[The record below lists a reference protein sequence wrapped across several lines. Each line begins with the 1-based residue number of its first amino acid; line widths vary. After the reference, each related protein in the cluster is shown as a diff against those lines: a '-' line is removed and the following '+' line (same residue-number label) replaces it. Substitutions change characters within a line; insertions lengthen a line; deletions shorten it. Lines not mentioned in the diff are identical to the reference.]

1 MSNSTSPL
9 LQPTLGSTETAQN
22 IAARAI
28 QEVAGYQSFLAQR
41 RSSNDTSF
49 DSLPLTDKAEYLKA
63 FQLEHLVGSD
73 FEQTFHIFSSSGS
86 SGRAFYWPQ
95 LKSSH
100 AASAERLRQFLEST
114 FGIHERKTLAVVGLA
129 LGSWIGGDHF
139 SWLLKSV
146 SINTPYPFA
155 VFAPGNKHD
164 EIISMLRSA
173 SRFVDQFILACCPS
187 AIGHLILR
195 AEQAGTPLPLEK
207 MRYLVIGEPFPE
219 TLRTNLEVRAQLPP
233 GEALMLSIYG
243 SADTGVLG
251 FESPASIALR
261 KLAQAE
267 PGIAEEL
274 GLGPVIPHFFHQ
286 ADPEIFLETVKG
298 ELCIT
303 KWQGIPLVR
312 YNLHDSALLYDWA
325 DIAARFPAWAVR
337 YPALRPLLQRLGPS
351 TFDLPARG
359 LIAITGRADSC
370 LILCG
375 TNITETMFDQAV
387 RAPEL
392 APFLTGTY
400 QASLLLEDGRQKL
413 GLKLEYRAEQGN
425 AANVIDAVYPRLVHA
440 LGQVQPEFRDD
451 WASIYKTWDSDPA
464 QRILKLELVPWPEM
478 SRGLEGKIKQRGIV
492 R

>member
-1 MSNSTSPL
+1 M
-9 LQPTLGSTETAQN
+9 
-22 IAARAI
+22 
-28 QEVAGYQSFLAQR
+28 QEVAGYQTYLSQR
-41 RSSNDTSF
+41 ASSTESAF
-49 DSLPLTDKAEYLKA
+49 TSLPLTDKVEYLKA
-63 FQLEHLVGSD
+63 FPLEQLVGSD

-100 AASAERLRQFLEST
+100 AASAERLRQLLEGT
-114 FGIHERKTLAVVGLA
+114 FGIHEHKTLAVVGLA

-219 TLRTNLEVRAQLPP
+219 TLRATLETHAKLTP

-267 PGIAEEL
+267 PGIAQEL
-274 GLGPVIPHFFHQ
+274 GLSRVIPHFFHQ
-286 ADPEIFLETVKG
+286 ADPDIYLETVNG

-312 YNLHDSALLYDWA
+312 YNLHDSALLYDWSEV
-325 DIAARFPAWAVR
+325 AARFPVWAER
-337 YPALRPLLQRLGPS
+337 YPALAPMLQRLSQSPL
-351 TFDLPARG
+351 DLPARG
-359 LIAITGRADSC
+359 LVAITGRADSC

-375 TNITETMFDQAV
+375 TNITESMFDQAV
-387 RAPEL
+387 HSPDL
-392 APFLTGTY
+392 TPFLTGAY
-400 QASLLLEDGRQKL
+400 QARLLLEEGRQRL
-413 GLKLEYRAEQGN
+413 GLTLEYRAEQG
-425 AANVIDAVYPRLVHA
+425 ASPDIVEAVYPRLVQA

-451 WASIYKTWDSDPA
+451 WTSIYRTWDNDPA
-464 QRILKLELVPWPEM
+464 QRILKLDLVPWPEM
-478 SRGLEGKIKQRGIV
+478 SRGLESKIKQRGIL